1 MNEKLKTYS
10 LLLLTTFTL
19 VFLMCGCARKKTRSA
34 DESLSIDRPAQLKLT
49 CFYGTNVTIL
59 GDNVRYFAERVGLAS
74 AGNIKFKLFDPGK
87 LVGPMEIL
95 DAVSSGKIE
104 SGYATPGF
112 WMGMMPAA
120 PLFSAVPFG
129 PDTSEYL
136 AWFIAGNGM
145 KLYQEMYDRSGF
157 NVKVII
163 ISIIPPE
170 SSGWFSKKIEST
182 EDLRGLKMRF
192 FGLGG
197 RVMQKLGVSVNIL
210 PGGEIFPALEKKV
223 IDATEFSMPAI
234 DENLGFHKLA
244 KYNYF
249 PGWHQQSTA
258 FELLINKDV
267 WNSLSSTQQI
277 IIEMACRDTIVYSI
291 ATGEASQAA
300 VLKRNEEKHGVENL
314 VWQTEMMK
322 VYEEKWLEVVD
333 EQSAAD
339 PFFKEVWDDYSAF
352 RKNYATWGAK
362 AYLPR
367 SQ

>member
-1 MNEKLKTYS
+1 MLDKLKKNTIFF
-10 LLLLTTFTL
+10 LLP
-19 VFLMCGCARKKTRSA
+19 FLIVPAITGCGNVNSEPKSKTANTARN
-34 DESLSIDRPAQLKLT
+34 AQLKLT
-49 CFYGTNVTIL
+49 CFYGTNIPIL
-59 GDNVRYFAERVGLAS
+59 GDNIVYLAKRVELVS

-87 LVGPMEIL
+87 LVGPMEVL

-104 SGYATPGF
+104 AGYSTPAF

-136 AWFIAGNGM
+136 AWFLAGNGM
-145 KLYQEMYDRSGF
+145 KLYQEMYDRSEF
-157 NVKVII
+157 NVKVLLMA
-163 ISIIPPE
+163 IIPPE
-170 SSGWFSKKIEST
+170 SSGWFKKKIET
-182 EDLRGLKMRF
+182 VEDLKGLKMRF

-197 RVMQKLGVSVNIL
+197 LVMQKMGVSVNIL

-223 IDATEFSMPAI
+223 IDATEFSMPVI
-234 DENLGFHKLA
+234 DENMGFHKLA

-249 PGWHQQSTA
+249 PGWHQQASA
-258 FELLINKDV
+258 FELLINKNV

-277 IIEMACRDTIVYSI
+277 VIEMACRDTIVYSI

-300 VLKRNEEKHGVENL
+300 VLQRNELKHEVETL
-314 VWQTEMMK
+314 SWPPEIIEA
-322 VYEEKWLEVVD
+322 YREKWLEVVN

-339 PFFKEVWDDYSAF
+339 SFFKKVWDDYSDF
-352 RKNYATWGAK
+352 RRKYATWGSK

-367 SQ
+367 SK